1 MLDASALAIL
11 QQAKSNI
18 LDSLP
23 VKEGTVRATD
33 KSYGFLEID
42 NNESYF
48 IAPPDMKKVFHG
60 DKVKARI
67 RKDANERDQAEPFE
81 LIAPFITRCVARLY
95 VNKNNKFYAKIDHP
109 NYHDQIMAKVPNEIR
124 KHNPQNGDWVIVELS
139 DHPLLKPNNIPSVI
153 VKELIAKSDD
163 PKVPWLV
170 SLRKYNLPTECPP
183 DPESLDLL
191 DNYERNDLTHLSFI
205 TTRALIKEL

>member
-67 RKDANERDQAEPFE
+67 RK
-81 LIAPFITRCVARLY
+81 LKSIV
-95 VNKNNKFYAKIDHP
+95 
-109 NYHDQIMAKVPNEIR
+109 QI
-124 KHNPQNGDWVIVELS
+124 
-139 DHPLLKPNNIPSVI
+139 
-153 VKELIAKSDD
+153 
-163 PKVPWLV
+163 
-170 SLRKYNLPTECPP
+170 
-183 DPESLDLL
+183 
-191 DNYERNDLTHLSFI
+191 
-205 TTRALIKEL
+205 